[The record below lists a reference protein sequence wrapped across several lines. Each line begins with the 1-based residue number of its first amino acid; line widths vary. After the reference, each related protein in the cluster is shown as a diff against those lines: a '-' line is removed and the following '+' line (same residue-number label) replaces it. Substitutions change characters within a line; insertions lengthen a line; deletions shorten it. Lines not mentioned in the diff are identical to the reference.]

1 MLVLQFV
8 TGSSR
13 VPFGGFGAMVRSLE
27 FPLPLHPLP
36 EFSSPLSSL
45 PQASG
50 GNSMS
55 FTIVRADDSTEKLP
69 NASTCF
75 NMLRLPEYESR
86 EQLRDRLLVS
96 IRFGSEGFEF
106 V

>member
-1 MLVLQFV
+1 
-8 TGSSR
+8 
-13 VPFGGFGAMVRSLE
+13 
-27 FPLPLHPLP
+27 
-36 EFSSPLSSL
+36 
-45 PQASG
+45 
-50 GNSMS
+50 MS